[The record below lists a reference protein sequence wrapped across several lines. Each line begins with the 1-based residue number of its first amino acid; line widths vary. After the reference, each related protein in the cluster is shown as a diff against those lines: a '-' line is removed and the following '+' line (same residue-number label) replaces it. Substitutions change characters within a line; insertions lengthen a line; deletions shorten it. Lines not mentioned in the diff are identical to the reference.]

1 MAATTRTKH
10 AVTDEAI
17 AERRLAI
24 MNHTAAIIS
33 VSGVDGCSFA
43 AVSEATGFSVGMI
56 QHYFRTR
63 NRLILATIDHRIHES
78 EEEWRRIASRG
89 ENALAKIRD
98 LLTFSVEGD
107 KSFADAWGFWLEL
120 YAASHK
126 DETMRREVNN
136 ILELWRKFFLD
147 VLEEAVA
154 EGSVRP
160 AHEPEDAARLLL
172 AVVDGLAIQTINGT
186 YGSSPENMRRLLY
199 RFAAGEL
206 GIDTSAWEAML
217 TSTATAGY

>member
-1 MAATTRTKH
+1 MAGTTRTKH

-33 VSGVDGCSFA
+33 ASGVDGCSFA

-126 DETMRREVNN
+126 DETVRREVNN

-160 AHEPEDAARLLL
+160 AHDPEDAARLLL

-217 TSTATAGY
+217 ASTATAGY

>member
-1 MAATTRTKH
+1 MGGSRIKH

-24 MNHTAAIIS
+24 VNHTAAIIS
-33 VSGVDGCSFA
+33 NSGVDGCSFA
-43 AVSEATGFSVGMI
+43 AVSEASGFSIGMI

-63 NRLILATIDHRIHES
+63 DRLILATIDHRIHEA
-78 EEEWRRIASRG
+78 EEEWREIASRG
-89 ENALAKIRD
+89 ANALAKIRD

-107 KSFADAWGFWLEL
+107 RSFADAWGFWLEL

-126 DETMRREVNN
+126 DPAMRQEVNT

-154 EGSVRP
+154 EGSINPV
-160 AHEPEDAARLLL
+160 HDPEDAARLLL
-172 AVVDGLAIQTINGT
+172 AVVDGLAIQTVNGT
-186 YGSSPENMRRLLY
+186 YGSSPEDMRRLLY
-199 RFAAGEL
+199 RFAAAEL
-206 GIDTSAWEAML
+206 GVDTSAWE
-217 TSTATAGY
+217 STLACAAEH

>member
-1 MAATTRTKH
+1 MAGTTRTKH

-33 VSGVDGCSFA
+33 ASGVDGCSFA

-160 AHEPEDAARLLL
+160 AHDPEDAARLLL

-217 TSTATAGY
+217 ASTATAGY